1 MECRCKFKS
10 WIFVLVLLILVGE
23 QSLAFASSY
32 TNLDYLVNRLDSSE
46 VHVKRDVE
54 NEPPPL
60 DDNSLL
66 PQNVPLFILDD
77 PKSPDDGELI
87 SFQHKLFCAHISNG
101 LVRQFRNQLY
111 LLSANQLFRLDVLPD
126 TQSSL
131 FPLATFEP
139 FTESAT
145 DFSIQAWGANMSI
158 VAIAFRTHYIIHR
171 VPTTDNTT
179 GHVDE
184 SFQGFNQKRQALQ
197 QILISH
203 TELRSI
209 KMKLFAVKEELF
221 LLRAETND
229 QNSSSTIS

>member
-1 MECRCKFKS
+1 M
-10 WIFVLVLLILVGE
+10 LLILVGDLN
-23 QSLAFASSY
+23 LAFASFD
-32 TNLDYLVNRLDSSE
+32 TNLDYLVNRLDSSK
-46 VHVKRDVE
+46 VRVKRDVE

-77 PKSPDDGELI
+77 PTSADDGELI
-87 SFQHKLFCAHISNG
+87 SFQDTLFCDQISNG
-101 LVRQFRNQLY
+101 LVRQFRNHLY

-126 TQSSL
+126 TQSL
-131 FPLATFEP
+131 FPLATFEA

-145 DFSIQAWGANMSI
+145 DFSMQAWGANMSI

-171 VPTTDNTT
+171 VPTMDNTT